1 MRGSVSGG
9 RRSAVGWLAAG
20 WFILGCATPG
30 TDGGTAPEPPTP
42 PPASLSV
49 FRGSLVLGTPTLRA
63 IRANIYSATQQG
75 SAYLVYG
82 TASGTYPHRSA
93 TLAIT
98 PDIPREILLDDL
110 AADTRYYYRL
120 VFTPTGGTPGSGPE
134 RTFQTARASGRT
146 FTFALQGD
154 SHPERLRQQ
163 FDSALYVRTLQT
175 AAQDAPD
182 FYFLL
187 GDDFSIDNI
196 NAANPAAVTATQVRE
211 RYLVQRPFLG
221 LIGDRAPLFL
231 VNGNHE
237 QAARYLLDGTPNNP
251 AVWAQ
256 NARNTLFPQPAPDG
270 FYSGNPENVPHIGLL
285 RNYFAFTWGDAL
297 FVVLDPY
304 WGSPVCVDNP
314 FYGGE
319 KRPDIWAVTHGDAQY
334 QWLTRTLAESTAR
347 YKFVFAHHVM
357 GTQRGGIEVARLYE
371 WGGQSPGGQMD
382 FAARRP
388 SWPLPI
394 HDLFVRHGVTAFFQG
409 HDHIWAHQSLDG
421 VVYQTLSEP
430 ADPNYSLFNADAFRS
445 GETHPNS
452 GYTRVTV
459 GPAGVTIAYVRVF
472 LPADEGPGRVSG
484 SVAASYTLP

>member
-1 MRGSVSGG
+1 MRRTVP
-9 RRSAVGWLAAG
+9 RAWVRVGALLLA
-20 WFILGCATPG
+20 LGCTAPG
-30 TDGGTAPEPPTP
+30 GDGSTAPEPPGPGSGDSST
-42 PPASLSV
+42 
-49 FRGSLVLGTPTLRA
+49 FRGSVVLGAPTTRS
-63 IRANIYSATQQG
+63 IRANVYSATQSG
-75 SAYLVYG
+75 SAYLAYG
-82 TASGTYPHRSA
+82 TTAGNLALRSP
-93 TLAIT
+93 TVRVV
-98 PDIPREILLDDL
+98 PDVPDEVVLDGLL
-110 AADTRYYYRL
+110 ADTRYYYRL
-120 VFTPTGGTPGSGPE
+120 VFTPTGGTAGNGPE
-134 RTFQTARASGRT
+134 RTFHTARAAGRT

-154 SHPERLRQQ
+154 SHPERPRQQ

-175 AAQDAPD
+175 AAQDQPD

-196 NAANPAAVTATQVRE
+196 NAADPAAVTAAQVRD

-237 QAARYLLDGTPNNP
+237 QAARYLLDGTAGNP

-256 NARNTLFPQPAPDG
+256 NARNALYPQPAPDA
-270 FYSGNPENVPHIGLL
+270 FYSGNGESVPHIGLL

-297 FVVLDPY
+297 FVVIDPY

-314 FYGGE
+314 FYGGD

-334 QWLTRTLAESTAR
+334 EWLARTLAQSTAR

-357 GTQRGGIEVARLYE
+357 GTQRGGVEVARLYE
-371 WGGQSPGGQMD
+371 WGGQSPGGQAD
-382 FAARRP
+382 FARFRP
-388 SWPLPI
+388 TWAMPI
-394 HDLFVRHGVTAFFQG
+394 HELFVRHGVTAFFQG
-409 HDHIWAHQSLDG
+409 HDHIWAKQELDG

-445 GETHPNS
+445 GEKHPNS

-459 GPAGVTIAYVRVF
+459 SPTGVTVAYVRVF
-472 LPADEGPGRVSG
+472 LPSDEGPGRTSG
-484 SVAASYTLP
+484 MVATSYTVP